1 MLRHLANQAKLE
13 KEELAQISSWPE
25 LQFSAE
31 DKAQLNTID
40 LFTEIM
46 DSSIRID
53 IKASKKG
60 QEDNVCIIPSQYILY
75 ALKIKSFATNLYSYI
90 EALEL
95 IRADGDKHNLK
106 AIIEAK
112 DTDIELFEHLD
123 EYSKSLVLKPFN
135 DKDERVGGKEL
146 INNPSGDIKVRSN
159 TDFFGSII
167 LKVLSI
173 PDESSSIIGKVIYQ
187 LCEHPEVYSYLEKQF
202 NQKLP
207 FVRISKK
214 ARFIAEGVF
223 RYFWELDELKGFS
236 DIKSY
241 TLENYNAAST
251 PFNTSSIFK
260 LSSSLLSE
268 DDLTSAGTLRYF
280 VEPLAF
286 IDGTG
291 LYVYLTTQWTN
302 TEDDEWKLSFEKLK
316 SIFEEKYPQFSIVEE
331 SGFFKLMSKSSQ
343 QEDAHT
349 PAAMHAS
356 NVIYYGAPGTG
367 KSHTINESIVEE
379 YTVRTVFHA
388 DTQNSD
394 FLGCL
399 KPKMQGDA
407 IRYEFR
413 SGPFTNAII
422 KALQKPSEQHWLVIE
437 EINRAPAA
445 AVFGEIFQ
453 LLDRE
458 PSGESTYSI
467 NLSDLDMIQH
477 IEIETGKILEQGMLK
492 IPSNLSLFATMNSS
506 DQAVMPLDTAFKRR
520 WNFRYIPLD
529 FDNSY
534 TTNGKA
540 CSNGVLHIQDEA
552 TIDEAHQEKRISWK
566 DFAIAINQ
574 ILTENGIPED
584 KHLGPFF
591 LSDNELTDE
600 NRNESLTGKLFM
612 YLWDDV
618 LRHGMSDLVFNSE
631 INTYGQLTRHYQS
644 NKPVFS
650 SHFYSLVK
658 DQLRP
663 IEGDDIV
670 TEDGN
675 ENEPS

>member
-1 MLRHLANQAKLE
+1 MLKDLTALKSQAISNIQSDFHKEFIFTKGDCEIIENEFRQLFPDKEVNLMGESLRHDTSGGLTVYLPFQWLLRVHHCVDLIIALNEYASYVEKLKLLLDDSVMRKLPQIDWETSLESEVVTSINEFLE
-13 KEELAQISSWPE
+13 KEFRDTNDRDFFKNFLDGRSWLETKNSETELTGKKLNRSSKDYIAS
-25 LQFSAE
+25 LIITVTRL
-31 DKAQLNTID
+31 LNDT
-40 LFTEIM
+40 
-46 DSSIRID
+46 
-53 IKASKKG
+53 AG
-60 QEDNVCIIPSQYILY
+60 
-75 ALKIKSFATNLYSYI
+75 ALPLYI
-90 EALEL
+90 ELCQKSQAVRDVL
-95 IRADGDKHNLK
+95 
-106 AIIEAK
+106 
-112 DTDIELFEHLD
+112 
-123 EYSKSLVLKPFN
+123 SKLRIKGHS
-135 DKDERVGGKEL
+135 ERVERVSGG
-146 INNPSGDIKVRSN
+146 VN
-159 TDFFGSII
+159 T
-167 LKVLSI
+167 
-173 PDESSSIIGKVIYQ
+173 
-187 LCEHPEVYSYLEKQF
+187 
-202 NQKLP
+202 
-207 FVRISKK
+207 
-214 ARFIAEGVF
+214 
-223 RYFWELDELKGFS
+223 
-236 DIKSY
+236 
-241 TLENYNAAST
+241 
-251 PFNTSSIFK
+251 
-260 LSSSLLSE
+260 
-268 DDLTSAGTLRYF
+268 
-280 VEPLAF
+280 
-286 IDGTG
+286 
-291 LYVYLTTQWTN
+291 
-302 TEDDEWKLSFEKLK
+302 
-316 SIFEEKYPQFSIVEE
+316 
-331 SGFFKLMSKSSQ
+331 
-343 QEDAHT
+343 
-349 PAAMHAS
+349 
-356 NVIYYGAPGTG
+356 IYYGAPGTG

-413 SGPFTNAII
+413 SGPFTDAII

-477 IEIETGKILEQGMLK
+477 IEKETGKILEQGMLK

-670 TEDGN
+670 TEDSN
-675 ENEPS
+675 ENERS

>member
-1 MLRHLANQAKLE
+1 MLRHLANQAKSE
-13 KEELAQISSWPE
+13 REELAQISSWPE
-25 LQFSAE
+25 LQFNVE
-31 DKAQLNTID
+31 DKSHLNTIEF
-40 LFTEIM
+40 FTEIM
-46 DSSIRID
+46 DTSIRIN
-53 IKASKKG
+53 IKASKKD

-75 ALKIKSFATNLYSYI
+75 AIKIKDFATNLYSYI
-90 EALEL
+90 EELEL
-95 IRADGDKHNLK
+95 MRNDGDKHHLK
-106 AIIEAK
+106 TIIENN
-112 DTDIELFEHLD
+112 DTNIDLFNHLD
-123 EYSKSLVLKPFN
+123 EYSKSLVLNPFR

-146 INNPSGDIKVRSN
+146 INTPSGDVKVRTN

-173 PDESSSIIGKVIYQ
+173 PDESSAIIGKVIYQ
-187 LCEHPEVYSYLEKQF
+187 LCEHPDVYSYLEERF
-202 NQKLP
+202 NHKLP
-207 FVRISKK
+207 FMRISKK

-223 RYFWELDELKGFS
+223 MYFWGLDELKKFS
-236 DIKSY
+236 NVKSY
-241 TLENYNAAST
+241 TLENYSAAST
-251 PFNTSSIFK
+251 PFNTTSIYK
-260 LSSSLLSE
+260 LSDTLLSKDE
-268 DDLTSAGTLRYF
+268 LTSAGTLRYF

-286 IDGTG
+286 IDETK

-302 TEDDEWKLSFEKLK
+302 TEGDEWKLSFEKLK
-316 SIFEEKYPQFSIVEE
+316 SIFEEKYCQYSIIEVD
-331 SGFFKLMSKSSQ
+331 GLFKLMNKGDKQGST
-343 QEDAHT
+343 DT
-349 PAAMHAS
+349 PAATGAS

-367 KSHTINESIVEE
+367 KSHTINESIAEE

-399 KPKMQGDA
+399 KPQMQGES
-407 IRYEFR
+407 IRYDFR
-413 SGPFTNAII
+413 SGPFTNAVI
-422 KALQKPSEQHWLVIE
+422 KAFQVPSEQHWLVIE

-477 IEIETGKILEQGMLK
+477 IERETGKVLDNGMLK
-492 IPSNLSLFATMNSS
+492 IPSNLSLLATMNSS

-534 TTNGKA
+534 TKSGKA
-540 CSNGVLHIQDEA
+540 CSYGALYIQDE
-552 TIDEAHQEKRISWK
+552 TSIDEAPQEKQITWK
-566 DFAIAINQ
+566 DFAVAINE

-591 LSDNELTDE
+591 LSDNELTTK
-600 NRNESLTGKLFM
+600 NRSESLTGKLFM

-618 LRHGMSDLVFNSE
+618 LRHGMSDLVFSSE
-631 INTYGQLTRHYQS
+631 INTYGQLIRHYQS
-644 NKPVFS
+644 KKPVFS
-650 SHFYSLVK
+650 GQFYGLVK
-658 DQLRP
+658 DQLQP
-663 IEGDDIV
+663 IEEED
-670 TEDGN
+670 TAKEDGN
-675 ENEPS
+675 DTE

>member
-1 MLRHLANQAKLE
+1 MLRHLANQAKSE

-25 LQFSAE
+25 LQFNSE
-31 DKAQLNTID
+31 DKSNLNTID
-40 LFTEIM
+40 FFTEIM
-46 DSSIRID
+46 DTSIRIN

-75 ALKIKSFATNLYSYI
+75 ALKIKNFATNLYSYI
-90 EALEL
+90 EELEL
-95 IRADGDKHNLK
+95 MRNDGDKHHLK
-106 AIIEAK
+106 TIIENN
-112 DTDIELFEHLD
+112 DTNIDLFNHLD
-123 EYSKSLVLKPFN
+123 EYSKSLVLNPFR
-135 DKDERVGGKEL
+135 DKEERVGGKEL
-146 INNPSGDIKVRSN
+146 INTPGGEVKVRTN

-173 PDESSSIIGKVIYQ
+173 PDESSAIIGKVIYQ
-187 LCEHPEVYSYLEKQF
+187 LCEHPDVYSYLEERF
-202 NQKLP
+202 NHKLP
-207 FVRISKK
+207 FIRISKK

-223 RYFWELDELKGFS
+223 RYFWGIDELKSFS

-241 TLENYNAAST
+241 TLENYSAAST
-251 PFNTSSIFK
+251 PFNTTSIFK
-260 LSSSLLSE
+260 LSDTILSQE
-268 DDLTSAGTLRYF
+268 ELTSAGTLRYF

-286 IDGTG
+286 VEGTG

-302 TEDDEWKLSFEKLK
+302 TEGDEWKLSFEKLK
-316 SIFEEKYPQFSIVEE
+316 SIFEEKYPQYSITDED
-331 SGFFKLMSKSSQ
+331 GLFKLMNKEG
-343 QEDAHT
+343 QEGSADT
-349 PAAMHAS
+349 PAATGAS

-367 KSHTINESIVEE
+367 KSHTINESIVED

-399 KPKMQGDA
+399 KPKMQDND

-413 SGPFTNAII
+413 SGPFTDAVI
-422 KALQKPSEQHWLVIE
+422 KAFQEPNEQHWLVIE

-458 PSGESTYSI
+458 PSGESSYSI

-477 IEIETGKILEQGMLK
+477 IESATGKILDKGMLK
-492 IPSNLSLFATMNSS
+492 IPSNLSLLATMNSS

-534 TTNGKA
+534 KKIGKA
-540 CSNGVLHIQDEA
+540 CSDGTLYIQDE
-552 TIDEAHQEKRISWK
+552 TSVGDTPQEKQITWK
-566 DFAIAINQ
+566 DFAIAIND

-600 NRNESLTGKLFM
+600 NRRESLTGKLFM

-618 LRHGMSDLVFNSE
+618 LRHGMTDEVFSSK
-631 INTYGQLTRHYQS
+631 IKTYGQLTRSYQ
-644 NKPVFS
+644 KKEPVFS
-650 SHFYSLVK
+650 SKFFGLVK
-658 DQLRP
+658 ELLEP
-663 IEGDDIV
+663 IEEEATAKDDSN
-670 TEDGN
+670 DN
-675 ENEPS
+675 EGS

>member
-1 MLRHLANQAKLE
+1 MLRHLANQAKSE
-13 KEELAQISSWPE
+13 KEELAQINSWPE
-25 LQFSAE
+25 LQFNTE
-31 DKAQLNTID
+31 DKAQLNTIEF
-40 LFTEIM
+40 FTEIM

-95 IRADGDKHNLK
+95 IRADGDKYNLK

-146 INNPSGDIKVRSN
+146 INNPNGDIKVRSN

-187 LCEHPEVYSYLEKQF
+187 LCANPEVYSYLERQF
-202 NQKLP
+202 NHKLP

-223 RYFWELDELKGFS
+223 RYFWELDELKGLS

-260 LSSSLLSE
+260 LSDSLLSQ

-302 TEDDEWKLSFEKLK
+302 TEGDEWKLSFEKLK

-331 SGFFKLMSKSSQ
+331 SGLFKLMTKSSQ
-343 QEDAHT
+343 QEAAHT
-349 PAAMHAS
+349 PAAKNAS

-367 KSHTINESIVEE
+367 KSHTINESMVEE
-379 YTVRTVFHA
+379 YTTRTVFHA

-399 KPKMQGDA
+399 KPKMQGDS

-422 KALQKPSEQHWLVIE
+422 KAFQEPSEQHWLVIE

-477 IEIETGKILEQGMLK
+477 IESETGLVLDKGMLK

-534 TTNGKA
+534 TKSGKA
-540 CSNGVLHIQDEA
+540 CSDGALFIQDE
-552 TIDEAHQEKRISWK
+552 TSIGDTPQEKQISWK
-566 DFAIAINQ
+566 DFAIAIND

-600 NRNESLTGKLFM
+600 NRRESLIGKLFM

-618 LRHGMSDLVFNSE
+618 LRHGMTDEVFSPK
-631 INTYGQLTRHYQS
+631 IKTYGQLTRSYQ
-644 NKPVFS
+644 NKEAVFS
-650 SHFYSLVK
+650 SKFFGLVK
-658 DQLRP
+658 EQLQP
-663 IEGDDIV
+663 IEEETTAKEDDN
-670 TEDGN
+670 DNAG
-675 ENEPS
+675 S

>member
-1 MLRHLANQAKLE
+1 MLRHITNQATLE
-13 KEELAQISSWPE
+13 KKELSQIKNWPDLYFNE
-25 LQFSAE
+25 E
-31 DKAQLNTID
+31 DKTQLSSISF
-40 LFTEIM
+40 FTKVR
-46 DSSIRID
+46 DSSIQID
-53 IKASKKG
+53 IT
-60 QEDNVCIIPSQYILY
+60 DNTCIIPSQYILY
-75 ALKIKSFATNLYSYI
+75 AIKIKALAMNLFSYMKKFDD
-90 EALEL
+90 
-95 IRADGDKHNLK
+95 IRALGNKDNTIS
-106 AIIEAK
+106 IIRNN
-112 DTDIELFEHLD
+112 DTTLPVFDDLD
-123 EYSKSLVLKPFN
+123 EYSKSLILRPFLN
-135 DKDERVGGKEL
+135 IDERFGAKD
-146 INNPSGDIKVRSN
+146 IIYNPKSGQALKQSD
-159 TDFFGSII
+159 DFFGSVI
-167 LKVLSI
+167 LKVLLI
-173 PDESSSIIGKVIYQ
+173 PDNSSSIIGKVVYQ
-187 LCEHPEVYSYLEKQF
+187 LCRNPDVYSYLERRF
-202 NQKLP
+202 NNKLP
-207 FVRISKK
+207 FIRISEK

-223 RYFWELDELKGFS
+223 RYFWGLDELKGFS
-236 DIKSY
+236 DIKNY
-241 TLENYNAAST
+241 TLENYSAAST

-260 LSSSLLSE
+260 LSDTLLSQ

-280 VEPLAF
+280 VEPLTF

-302 TEDDEWKLSFEKLK
+302 TEGDEWKLSFEKLK

-331 SGFFKLMSKSSQ
+331 SGLFKLMTKSSQ
-343 QEDAHT
+343 QESAHI

-399 KPKMQGDA
+399 KPKMQGND

-413 SGPFTNAII
+413 SGPFTDAVI
-422 KALQKPSEQHWLVIE
+422 KALQEPSKQHWLVIE

-467 NLSDLDMIQH
+467 NLSDLDMIQY
-477 IEIETGKILEQGMLK
+477 IEKETGKVLDKGMLK

-534 TTNGKA
+534 TVSGKA
-540 CSNGVLHIQDEA
+540 CSDGALYIQDEA
-552 TIDEAHQEKRISWK
+552 SIGDASQERKISWK
-566 DFAIAINQ
+566 NFAIAINN

-591 LSDNELTDE
+591 LSDNELTDK

-631 INTYGQLTRHYQS
+631 INTYGQLIRHYQS

-658 DQLRP
+658 DQLHP

-675 ENEPS
+675 ENE

>member
-1 MLRHLANQAKLE
+1 MLRHLANQAKIE
-13 KEELAQISSWPE
+13 KEELAKISSWPE
-25 LQFSAE
+25 LQFNAE
-31 DKAQLNTID
+31 DKSYLNTIE

-53 IKASKKG
+53 IKASKRG

-90 EALEL
+90 ETLEL

-112 DTDIELFEHLD
+112 DTSIELFEHLD
-123 EYSKSLVLKPFN
+123 EYSKSLVLNPFN
-135 DKDERVGGKEL
+135 NKDERVGGKEL

-187 LCEHPEVYSYLEKQF
+187 LCSNPEVYSYLENRF
-202 NQKLP
+202 NHKLS
-207 FVRISKK
+207 FIRESKK

-223 RYFWELDELKGFS
+223 RYFWELDELNNFA

-241 TLENYNAAST
+241 TLENYKASST
-251 PFNTSSIFK
+251 PFNTTSLFK
-260 LSSSLLSE
+260 LSDSLLSQE
-268 DDLTSAGTLRYF
+268 DLTSAGTLRYF

-286 IDGTG
+286 IDESG

-302 TEDDEWKLSFEKLK
+302 TEGDEWKLSFEKLK
-316 SIFEEKYPQFSIVEE
+316 SIFEDKYPQYCIIEQDDL
-331 SGFFKLMSKSSQ
+331 FKLLIRSNQ
-343 QEDAHT
+343 Q
-349 PAAMHAS
+349 AAKGAS

-367 KSHTINESIVEE
+367 KSHTINESIAED

-413 SGPFTNAII
+413 SGPFTDAVI
-422 KALQKPSEQHWLVIE
+422 KAFREPTEQHWLVIE

-458 PSGESTYSI
+458 PTGESTYSI

-477 IEIETGKILEQGMLK
+477 IESETGLALDRGMLK
-492 IPSNLSLFATMNSS
+492 IPSNLNLLATMNSS

-534 TTNGKA
+534 TKSGKA
-540 CSNGVLHIQDEA
+540 CSDGVLYIQDE
-552 TIDEAHQEKRISWK
+552 TSIDEAPQKKQISWK
-566 DFAIAINQ
+566 DFAVAINE

-591 LSDNELTDE
+591 LSDNELTTK
-600 NRNESLTGKLFM
+600 NRSESLTGKLFM

-618 LRHGMSDLVFNSE
+618 LRHGMSDLVFSSE
-631 INTYGQLTRHYQS
+631 INTYGQLIRHYQS
-644 NKPVFS
+644 TKPVFS
-650 SHFYSLVK
+650 GQFYGLVK
-658 DQLRP
+658 DQLHL
-663 IEGDDIV
+663 IEE
-670 TEDGN
+670 EDTVKEDNIGN
-675 ENEPS
+675 E

>member
-1 MLRHLANQAKLE
+1 MLHHLANQAKLE
-13 KEELAQISSWPE
+13 KEELAQITSWPE
-25 LQFSAE
+25 LQFNAE
-31 DKAQLNTID
+31 DKSRLDTIK

-46 DSSIRID
+46 DTSIRID
-53 IKASKKG
+53 IKASKKD

-75 ALKIKSFATNLYSYI
+75 AIKIKSFATNLYSYI
-90 EALEL
+90 EELEL
-95 IRADGDKHNLK
+95 MRNDGDKHHLK
-106 AIIEAK
+106 SII
-112 DTDIELFEHLD
+112 DNNNTDIDLFNHLD
-123 EYSKSLVLKPFN
+123 KYSKSLVLKPFT
-135 DKDERVGGKEL
+135 DKIERVGGKEL
-146 INNPSGDIKVRSN
+146 INTPNGDIKIRSN
-159 TDFFGSII
+159 PDFFGSII

-173 PDESSSIIGKVIYQ
+173 PDESSAIIGKVVYQ
-187 LCEHPEVYSYLEKQF
+187 LCENPEVYRYLERRF
-202 NQKLP
+202 NHKLP
-207 FVRISKK
+207 FIRISKK
-214 ARFIAEGVF
+214 IRFIAEAVF
-223 RYFWELDELKGFS
+223 KYFWELDELKSFA

-241 TLENYNAAST
+241 TIENYNAAST

-260 LSSSLLSE
+260 LSDSVLSQ
-268 DDLTSAGTLRYF
+268 DDLISSGTLRYF

-286 IDGTG
+286 IDETG
-291 LYVYLTTQWTN
+291 LYVYLTTQWMN
-302 TEDDEWKLSFEKLK
+302 TEGDERKLNFEKLK
-316 SIFEEKYPQFSIVEE
+316 SIFDDKYPDNIIIEE
-331 SGFFKLMSKSSQ
+331 DGLYKLLVKPNRQDTSSTLTA
-343 QEDAHT
+343 EG
-349 PAAMHAS
+349 AS

-407 IRYEFR
+407 IKYEFR

-422 KALQKPSEQHWLVIE
+422 KALQRPSEQHWLVIE

-458 PSGESTYSI
+458 PSGDSTYSI
-467 NLSDLDMIQH
+467 NLSDLDMIHH
-477 IEIETGKILEQGMLK
+477 IEKETGKVLDQGMLK

-529 FDNSY
+529 FDSSY
-534 TTNGKA
+534 TASGKA
-540 CSNGVLHIQDEA
+540 CSNGVLHIQDE
-552 TIDEAHQEKRISWK
+552 TSIDEAPQEKRISWK
-566 DFAIAINQ
+566 DFATAINQ

-618 LRHGMSDLVFNSE
+618 LRHGMSDIVFNSE

-644 NKPVFS
+644 KKPVFS
-650 SHFYSLVK
+650 TQFYSLVK
-658 DQLRP
+658 DQLHP

-675 ENEPS
+675 ENE